1 MEIKFRES
9 APSCSSD
16 TASSG
21 ARPRLCLAA
30 ALWNAAAL
38 LAVVGLVVGCGS
50 SSDPDRPET
59 SVLKTRSG
67 ETTIQ
72 VTESEQDGVQVVRV
86 TTTYRGQES
95 TIVMAV
101 DHAVYEV
108 DIPLT
113 IAQQAPAMAMA
124 GAPAAGRNFQ
134 DLLLA
139 QYLEKSQAAM
149 LDGIYNEAL
158 RQVNLV
164 LLVRP
169 DHVVARQMKGSIY
182 YAMGNFEL
190 ANQEWEQVLA
200 LDPSNQEVRD
210 FIDFLKNRQ
219 GAPQPPLPGG
229 APGGGP
235 APPSA
240 PRSNPP
246 GGGTGATQ

>member
-1 MEIKFRES
+1 M
-9 APSCSSD
+9 
-16 TASSG
+16 
-21 ARPRLCLAA
+21 L
-30 ALWNAAAL
+30 
-38 LAVVGLVVGCGS
+38 GLVAGCGS
-50 SSDPDRPET
+50 SSDPDKPET

-67 ETTIQ
+67 ETSIQ

-86 TTTYRGQES
+86 TTTFRGQES
-95 TIVMAV
+95 SIVMAV
-101 DHAVYEV
+101 DHPVYEV
-108 DIPLT
+108 EIPLT
-113 IAQQAPAMAMA
+113 IAQQAPALAA
-124 GAPAAGRNFQ
+124 GGAPAAAGGVPGAVPGVGGNFQ
-134 DLLLA
+134 DLLIA
-139 QYLEKSQAAM
+139 QYLEKSQVAM

-164 LLVRP
+164 LMVRP
-169 DHVVARQMKGSIY
+169 DHVAAHQMKGSIY

-190 ANQEWEQVLA
+190 ANQEWEQVLT

-210 FIDFLKNRQ
+210 FNDFLKNRQ

>member
-1 MEIKFRES
+1 MEIKLRES

-21 ARPRLCLAA
+21 
-30 ALWNAAAL
+30 LWNAAAL
-38 LAVVGLVVGCGS
+38 LVVLGLVAGCGA
-50 SSDPDRPET
+50 SSDPDKPET

-67 ETTIQ
+67 ETSIQ

-86 TTTYRGQES
+86 TTTFRGQES
-95 TIVMAV
+95 SIVMAV
-101 DHAVYEV
+101 DHPVYEV
-108 DIPLT
+108 DIPLS
-113 IAQQAPAMAMA
+113 IAQQAPAMS
-124 GAPAAGRNFQ
+124 GAPAAGGVPGAVPGAGGNFQ
-134 DLLLA
+134 DLLIA
-139 QYLEKSQAAM
+139 QYLEKSQVAM

-164 LLVRP
+164 LMVRP
-169 DHVVARQMKGSIY
+169 DHVPARQMKGSIY
-182 YAMGNFEL
+182 YAMGNYEL
-190 ANQEWEQVLA
+190 ANQEWEQVLT